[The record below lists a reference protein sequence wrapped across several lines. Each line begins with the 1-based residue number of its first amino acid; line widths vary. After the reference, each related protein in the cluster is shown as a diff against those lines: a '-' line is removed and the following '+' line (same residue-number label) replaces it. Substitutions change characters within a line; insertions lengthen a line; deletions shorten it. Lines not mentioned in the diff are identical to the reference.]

1 MRLSFLKLP
10 PVRWG
15 TLPAEL
21 LILAFLGI
29 FLVYPL
35 IYVVPGSASEEAW
48 DVVLANM
55 PQEPENLG
63 KVANLINQLNPGS
76 KEPVLI
82 KPPQT
87 LRTFPIE
94 APARAL
100 AKPFKDAGAEV
111 RVVRSRVWTDFYFRQ
126 ALGFAFVRSEGF
138 PYFTIVPNNPFLW
151 ECLLNSLLIAV
162 VTTLAT
168 TVVCIPLAR
177 WFVRYR
183 FVGRTALSTLLLLP
197 LLLPPFVGAIGLE
210 RLLGR
215 FGAVNLWLMQLG
227 WVSPDR
233 PMDWLGGGEALGPLG
248 DLVGVVVM
256 QVLHLYPI
264 LYLNLAAAWA
274 NLDPTLE
281 DAARNLGAGE
291 WRIFRTITFP
301 LLLPGYFAGA
311 TLVFVWSFTD
321 LGTPLVFGVN
331 SVIPVQ
337 IYNQVSDPRRTN
349 ATAYALVVLTL
360 VITALLFY
368 LARWA
373 VSRGSYVGGGKGA
386 VASAAPKAGVGRTLL
401 IHAAVIGLTIL
412 AVLPTVGVVLTA
424 FADRWAMTPLPETYS
439 TEALREVWT
448 NKIAAVSIRNSI
460 LYSSIST
467 FFDLIL
473 GVGLAW
479 LIARRPTWLTGIL
492 DGLATLPLALP
503 GLVLAFG
510 YLTCYSNWD
519 LGGWNAYLNPAAN
532 PVFLLVVA
540 YTVRRLPY
548 LARSAQAGL
557 QQVSPALEEA
567 AENLGAGRWRVLRT
581 ITVPLIY
588 ANIVAGAVL
597 TFAFAVLEV
606 SDSLMLAREEK
617 YYPITR
623 AILGLLMRPDDG
635 DTIASALSVYAMGL
649 LAAGLLG
656 ASLVMGRKMG
666 ELFRA

>member
-1 MRLSFLKLP
+1 MKLSFLKLP
-10 PVRWG
+10 PFRWG

-21 LILAFLGI
+21 LILLFLGV

-35 IYVVPGSASEEAW
+35 VYVIPGSASEEAW
-48 DVVLANM
+48 DVELLEIDSNPDKQVALITLLRELHPEAGDRIAIKT
-55 PQEPENLG
+55 PYLLRRFPTEPR
-63 KVANLINQLNPGS
+63 A
-76 KEPVLI
+76 KE
-82 KPPQT
+82 
-87 LRTFPIE
+87 
-94 APARAL
+94 L
-100 AKPFKDAGAEV
+100 AKKFDEAGARV
-111 RVVRSRVWTDFYFRQ
+111 RVVRQQIWTNFYFRE
-126 ALGFAFVRSEGF
+126 ALGFSLEKSSRF
-138 PYFTIVPNNPFLW
+138 PYVGIAPNNPFLW
-151 ECLLNSLLIAV
+151 ECLANSLTLAFLTTV
-162 VTTLAT
+162 ATTL
-168 TVVCIPLAR
+168 VCIPLAR
-177 WFVRYR
+177 WFTRYR
-183 FVGRTALSTLLLLP
+183 FRGRTALSTLLLVP

-227 WVSPDR
+227 VEKPDE
-233 PMDWLGGGEALGPLG
+233 PIDWLSAGGLG
-248 DLVGVVVM
+248 GVVIM

-274 NLDPTLE
+274 NLDPALE

-291 WRIFRTITFP
+291 MRIFRTITFP

-360 VITALLFY
+360 AVTMVLFY

-373 VSRGSYVGGGKGA
+373 VRRGSYIGGGKGA
-386 VASAAPKAGVGRTLL
+386 VASAAPNAGVGRSLL
-401 IHAAVIGLTIL
+401 IHALVIGLTIL
-412 AVLPTVGVVLTA
+412 AVLPTIGVVLTA

-439 TEALREVWT
+439 AAALREVWS
-448 NKIAAVSIRNSI
+448 NKIAVVSIRNSL
-460 LYSSIST
+460 LYSTAST

-479 LIARRPTWLTGIL
+479 LIVRRPTWLTALL
-492 DGLATLPLALP
+492 DGLAMLPLALP

-519 LGGWNAYLNPAAN
+519 LGGWNAYLNPTAN
-532 PVFLLVVA
+532 PVFLLIVA

-548 LARSAQAGL
+548 LTRSAEAGL

-567 AENLGAGRWRVLRT
+567 AENLGATRWRVLRT
-581 ITVPLIY
+581 ITMPLIA
-588 ANIVAGAVL
+588 ANIVAGALL

-635 DTIASALSVYAMGL
+635 DMIASALAVFAMGL
-649 LAAGLLG
+649 LAIGLV
-656 ASLVMGRKMG
+656 ASSLVLGRRMG

>member
-1 MRLSFLKLP
+1 MKFLFRNLP
-10 PVRWG
+10 PFRWG

-35 IYVVPGSASEEAW
+35 VYVIPGSASEEAW
-48 DVVLANM
+48 DVVLLDM
-55 PQEPENLG
+55 GTTPEELS
-63 KVANLINQLNPGS
+63 KAAHLIRQLNAGANAVILVKPG
-76 KEPVLI
+76 
-82 KPPQT
+82 QT
-87 LRTFPIE
+87 LRSFPIE

-100 AKPFKDAGAEV
+100 AKQFTDAGAQV
-111 RVVRSRVWTDFYFRQ
+111 RVVQRRVWTDFYFRQ
-126 ALGFAFVRSEGF
+126 ALGFAVVKAEAF
-138 PYFTIVPNNPFLW
+138 PYFTIAPNNPFLW
-151 ECLLNSLLIAV
+151 ECLLNSLLLAV
-162 VTTLAT
+162 VTTLIT
-168 TVVCIPLAR
+168 TAVCIPLAR
-177 WFVRYR
+177 WFTRYR
-183 FVGRTALSTLLLLP
+183 FWGRTALSTLLLVP

-215 FGAVNLWLMQLG
+215 FGALNLWLMQLG
-227 WVSPDR
+227 VVSESQPI
-233 PMDWLGGGEALGPLG
+233 DWLGGGGLI
-248 DLVGVVVM
+248 GVVVM

-274 NLDPTLE
+274 NLDPALE
-281 DAARNLGAGE
+281 DAARSLGAGE
-291 WRIFRTITFP
+291 GRVFRTVTFP

-360 VITALLFY
+360 VLTALLFY

-386 VASAAPKAGVGRTLL
+386 VASAAPKAGGGRTLL
-401 IHAAVIGLTIL
+401 IHAVVLGLTVL

-424 FADRWAMTPLPETYS
+424 FADRWAMTPLPESYS
-439 TEALREVWT
+439 TGALREVWT
-448 NKIAAVSIRNSI
+448 NKIAAVSIRNSLI
-460 LYSSIST
+460 YSSIST
-467 FFDLIL
+467 FFDLLL

-479 LIARRPTWLTGIL
+479 LITRRPTWLTAVL

-519 LGGWNAYLNPAAN
+519 LGRWNAYLNPAAN

-540 YTVRRLPY
+540 YTVRRLPF

-567 AENLGAGRWRVLRT
+567 AENLGASRWRVLRT

-617 YYPITR
+617 YFPITR

-635 DTIASALSVYAMGL
+635 DTIASALSVFAMGL
-649 LAAGLLG
+649 LATGLLG